1 MLPRSRAMILAS
13 RGRSFDEAVSLLLL
27 LLVVVVV
34 VAGLTAAAP
43 GGWAISLVRLRLT
56 CDGLPIIQDFQD

>member
-13 RGRSFDEAVSLLLL
+13 RGRSFDEAESLLLL
-27 LLVVVVV
+27 LVVVVVVV

-56 CDGLPIIQDFQD
+56 CDSRLY